1 MWTGSLKRSVNPK
14 EGIKGDGDVLT
25 FFFLQVFPKPLV
37 AIHCGLNGELS

>member
-14 EGIKGDGDVLT
+14 EGIKGDGDVLA